1 MNFLKAKESYAK
13 NALIQNFM
21 GNKLCKKLKNL
32 GLLDF
37 ERVFEFGCGQGE
49 LSQKLQR
56 ILRFKHYVSND
67 MIDYKM
73 NFKVELFDMN
83 ELSKHFLSTQKFDL
97 ITSNACLQ
105 WLDLD
110 RILPTLTQMLN
121 DNGLCLFS
129 SFAQRNFE
137 QITQSTG
144 HSLKYLN
151 LAQYQKIFE
160 KDFEILELSEEL
172 ITLEFSSPLEL
183 FRHMKLSGV
192 NSLGSFFLSK
202 EFLKKFEQ
210 EFKNCLTYHPVYI
223 ICKKNINKV

>member
-32 GLLDF
+32 GLLEF

-121 DNGLCLFS
+121 DNGLLS
-129 SFAQRNFE
+129 K
-137 QITQSTG
+137 
-144 HSLKYLN
+144 SLK
-151 LAQYQKIFE
+151 AQ
-160 KDFEILELSEEL
+160 DIL
-172 ITLEFSSPLEL
+172 
-183 FRHMKLSGV
+183 
-192 NSLGSFFLSK
+192 
-202 EFLKKFEQ
+202 
-210 EFKNCLTYHPVYI
+210 
-223 ICKKNINKV
+223 